1 MDLENESDSDQ
12 SWLDKMNLENESD
25 SDQSWLDQLQLANE
39 LDSSTS
45 YFDEQS
51 CSNNTTRLE
60 TGIIESKLDPDSEV
74 RPSQVCFN
82 GETRNKRTTSG
93 RGAGSKLGSVRG
105 AYKKREPEIGAGS
118 KLGSV
123 TVRGAYKKREPENS
137 RAGIKRGGY
146 NKRAKVASGDV
157 QQTTAQ
163 KVATKFKDNLS
174 FLTCACCPFAGPQ
187 HLFLSIENKSS
198 GFYIQ
203 WR

>member
-25 SDQSWLDQLQLANE
+25 SDQSWLDQLQLASE

-60 TGIIESKLDPDSEV
+60 TGIIESKLDSEV

-82 GETRNKRTTSG
+82 GETRNKRS

-105 AYKKREPEIGAGS
+105 VYKKREPEIGAGS
-118 KLGSV
+118 KLGS
-123 TVRGAYKKREPENS
+123 VRGAYKKREPENS

-174 FLTCACCPFAGPQ
+174 FLTCACCPLAGPQ
-187 HLFLSIENKSS
+187 HLFLSTSDRR
-198 GFYIQ
+198 FP
-203 WR
+203 